1 MTVRY
6 HIIYRGA
13 TLIVPLSN
21 LSFSLISPECPD
33 EAKRGKSGGFW
44 TGLSM
49 KHSSSICLLET
60 PDENFSHDFWPILVL
75 WKFFCN
81 QLLANSYQS
90 NMALFYGIPMEFLR
104 NSQHVYLT
112 FKFPSFSAKLGPKL
126 NAALCFSMM
135 KSSASAVL
143 PLPVFFQRRK
153 LENFTLNFE
162 II

>member
-1 MTVRY
+1 M
-6 HIIYRGA
+6 
-13 TLIVPLSN
+13 
-21 LSFSLISPECPD
+21 PD
-33 EAKRGKSGGFW
+33 EAKREKSGGFW

-49 KHSSSICLLET
+49 KHSSSICFVET

-143 PLPVFFQRRK
+143 PLPVIFQRRK
-153 LENFTLNFE
+153 LEFFTLNFE